1 MATTPN
7 IEPKSNGFFN
17 GATELAQYLVS
28 QGKNDAKNELAV
40 NQKLIEID
48 GVQHYWGSSNLRWRP
63 ITAPIPDDEPVPERY
78 VFFTLDGLIDYI
90 RENAEGNIPQLD
102 SEAKGGDRLI
112 LQVVNHHIVR
122 LMSQPSKYKK
132 ARHCI
137 ACVEAHVPDIR
148 FDSYMDIEQFNVQL
162 LSTFIETPVRAELFK
177 IVKSLT
183 KEQNCNVTDDG
194 VSQVLTVKQGVS
206 LAQNVTLQ
214 NPVPLKPMR
223 TFSEVDQP
231 ESNFTLRV
239 NGDADVALFEADGGA
254 WKNAAVAN
262 IKNYLESKL
271 YGYGVVVLA

>member
-48 GVQHYWGSSNLRWRP
+48 GVQHYWDSSNLRCRP

>member
-1 MATTPN
+1 M
-7 IEPKSNGFFN
+7 
-17 GATELAQYLVS
+17 
-28 QGKNDAKNELAV
+28 
-40 NQKLIEID
+40 
-48 GVQHYWGSSNLRWRP
+48 
-63 ITAPIPDDEPVPERY
+63 
-78 VFFTLDGLIDYI
+78 
-90 RENAEGNIPQLD
+90 
-102 SEAKGGDRLI
+102 
-112 LQVVNHHIVR
+112 
-122 LMSQPSKYKK
+122 
-132 ARHCI
+132 
-137 ACVEAHVPDIR
+137 
-148 FDSYMDIEQFNVQL
+148 
-162 LSTFIETPVRAELFK
+162 
-177 IVKSLT
+177 
-183 KEQNCNVTDDG
+183 TDDG

>member
-1 MATTPN
+1 M
-7 IEPKSNGFFN
+7 
-17 GATELAQYLVS
+17 
-28 QGKNDAKNELAV
+28 
-40 NQKLIEID
+40 
-48 GVQHYWGSSNLRWRP
+48 
-63 ITAPIPDDEPVPERY
+63 
-78 VFFTLDGLIDYI
+78 
-90 RENAEGNIPQLD
+90 
-102 SEAKGGDRLI
+102 
-112 LQVVNHHIVR
+112 
-122 LMSQPSKYKK
+122 
-132 ARHCI
+132 
-137 ACVEAHVPDIR
+137 PDIR

-183 KEQNCNVTDDG
+183 KEQNCNATDDG

>member
-48 GVQHYWGSSNLRWRP
+48 GVQHYWDSSNLRWRP

-112 LQVVNHHIVR
+112 LQVVNHRIVR

-162 LSTFIETPVRAELFK
+162 LSTFIDTPVRAELFK

-231 ESNFTLRV
+231 
-239 NGDADVALFEADGGA
+239 
-254 WKNAAVAN
+254 
-262 IKNYLESKL
+262 
-271 YGYGVVVLA
+271 